1 MEMEYTIV
9 DGFAAEEVVAAVNA
23 RLKEGWELHG
33 SLAVSA
39 STAAEEGRAQH
50 LYAQAMTK
58 KAPEE
63 WSTA

>member
-1 MEMEYTIV
+1 MEYTIV
-9 DGFAAEEVVAAVNA
+9 EGLAAEEVIAAVNA

-39 STAAEEGRAQH
+39 DTNKEEGRPRN

-58 KAPEE
+58 KSPEE

>member
-1 MEMEYTIV
+1 MEYTII
-9 DGFAAEEVVAAVNA
+9 DGFVAKEVIAAVNA

-39 STAAEEGRAQH
+39 NVKTEEGEAH